1 MPGGRLR
8 EMERVDAYRVDEG
21 LPPEKVEAVNCRHAP
36 VVRRSQGGE
45 APQLLAGYLGR
56 IGRSRLLARGGVGP
70 QSPSEIRQRAGAPDR
85 EKPEAHGLGRQE
97 VPRHGTAVRG
107 AYPGGQ
113 HRPNEGRRQVRSRDG
128 PSIFYLRYL
137 VDNVS
142 DSAGHRMR
150 VPSPGT
156 LSTRSVA
163 PTGSPP
169 HYWKVAQP

>member
-1 MPGGRLR
+1 
-8 EMERVDAYRVDEG
+8 MERVDAYRVDEG

-97 VPRHGTAVRG
+97 VPRHGTAFEELI
-107 AYPGGQ
+107 Q
-113 HRPNEGRRQVRSRDG
+113 EGNIGLMKAADRFD
-128 PSIFYLRYL
+128 PEM
-137 VDNVS
+137 
-142 DSAGHRMR
+142 GHRF
-150 VPSPGT
+150 
-156 LSTRSVA
+156 STYA
-163 PTGSPP
+163 T
-169 HYWKVAQP
+169 WWIT